1 MLSKHPL
8 ELPPKRQFSRE
19 EIMEALRLNI
29 IAELDAVNL
38 YEQLANYTSDDN
50 VRKVLLDIAKEEKT
64 HAGEFL
70 ALLKSLDPEQVAE
83 LATGAEEV
91 KKLTGISAEDPPISQ
106 AELGSRNGTFLEGI
120 SKKVLDAAEGA
131 RFLRNI
137 LPVLKLGRGTEFV
150 QVVSSNGE
158 LKFSQLHEISLSF
171 SIKQRELDFWKKT
184 RQIPELVQAQN
195 AGIKLA
201 ILEDDFI
208 LRGSEK
214 EKYPGLLTCESV
226 QKLQI
231 SDWSQP
237 NNSVADAALAIGA
250 LFSKGAPRPYAL
262 LLSPRDY
269 ANLLRHTERTGVS
282 DLQRIKEIFDRVVM
296 IPSLEEGKAVA
307 LSLNSVVA
315 DIVLGGDTEVDEVG
329 PREDEVEYRVWETIL
344 LRIKYP
350 AGIVVLEKK

>member
-1 MLSKHPL
+1 
-8 ELPPKRQFSRE
+8 
-19 EIMEALRLNI
+19 
-29 IAELDAVNL
+29 
-38 YEQLANYTSDDN
+38 
-50 VRKVLLDIAKEEKT
+50 
-64 HAGEFL
+64 
-70 ALLKSLDPEQVAE
+70 
-83 LATGAEEV
+83 
-91 KKLTGISAEDPPISQ
+91 
-106 AELGSRNGTFLEGI
+106 
-120 SKKVLDAAEGA
+120 
-131 RFLRNI
+131 
-137 LPVLKLGRGTEFV
+137 
-150 QVVSSNGE
+150 
-158 LKFSQLHEISLSF
+158 KFSQLHEISLSF